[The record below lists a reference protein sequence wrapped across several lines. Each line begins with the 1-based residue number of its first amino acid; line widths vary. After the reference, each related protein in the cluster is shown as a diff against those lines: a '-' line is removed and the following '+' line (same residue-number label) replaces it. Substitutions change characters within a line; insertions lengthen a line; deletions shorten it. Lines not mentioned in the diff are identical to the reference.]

1 MPSAFHDGRDTIK
14 QETASSGLR
23 VITTPGDPSV
33 GERSRLAGRATPDE
47 EQSARTNV
55 YPDFGVSVICT
66 VRVVVPPGN
75 V

>member
-1 MPSAFHDGRDTIK
+1 MLSTFHDGRDTIK

-23 VITTPGDPSV
+23 VITTPGDPSA
-33 GERSRLAGRATPDE
+33 GARSRLAGSATPDE